1 MARAEQLK
9 EAAANLSLRNGG
21 PHERLQKLIVDG
33 FFDRPRTT
41 DELITE
47 IRQTVGKRMQ
57 SNVVQTYMRKF
68 MDKGIVRVLRSEQH
82 HGNYWILASEEEV
95 KAAQLELQ
103 IKNGKY
109 ANAPSSRS
117 KEESPEVL
125 SLPTHPLL
133 GTTKTK
139 ILFLAANPAGTNHLA
154 LDHECREIE
163 QKIRASEHRDGFE
176 FVTKWAVRTGD
187 LLQYLNQH
195 RAHVI
200 HFSGHGSTAEELI
213 LLDAND
219 QAKPVSKT
227 ALKQL
232 FTTLKD
238 NIQVVVL
245 NACYSRPQAEAITEI
260 IDCAIGM
267 NRGIGDRAAIVFAAA
282 FYQAI
287 GFGRSVQ
294 EAFES
299 GKTQLMLDGIPEEK
313 TPELLIRKGVNPRK
327 IFLTASANR

>member
-1 MARAEQLK
+1 M
-9 EAAANLSLRNGG
+9 NGCGNSLLMG
-21 PHERLQKLIVDG
+21 
-33 FFDRPRTT
+33 TT
-41 DELITE
+41 DELVTE
-47 IRQTVGKRMQ
+47 IRQTAGTRMQ

-82 HGNYWILASEEEV
+82 HGNYWILASEDEV
-95 KAAQLELQ
+95 KAAQLALQ
-103 IKNGKY
+103 SKNGKH
-109 ANAPSSRS
+109 ANAPSPVA
-117 KEESPEVL
+117 KEKTPEVL

-154 LDHECREIE
+154 LDQECREIE

-200 HFSGHGSTAEELI
+200 HFSGHGSSTEELI
-213 LLDAND
+213 LLDSND
-219 QAKPVSKT
+219 QPKPVSKS
-227 ALKQL
+227 ALKHL

-238 NIQVVVL
+238 NIRVVVL
-245 NACYSRPQAEAITEI
+245 NACHSRAQAQAITSV

-267 NRGIGDRAAIVFAAA
+267 KKGIGDKAAIVFAAA
-282 FYQAI
+282 FYQGL
-287 GFGRSVQ
+287 GFGHSVQ
-294 EAFES
+294 RAFDS
-299 GKTQLMLDGIPEEK
+299 GKAALMLEHIPEENI
-313 TPELLIRKGVNPRK
+313 PRLLVRKGVNPRE
-327 IFLTASANR
+327 IFLLESASR